1 MQSLSVKFDPN
12 ERSLRDVEKALAGY
26 PAALQD
32 KIVRNA
38 LRRWCK
44 GTQQLAAA
52 QTKKTTGKVA
62 RSLRVKVKA
71 YDRGRVMWAAVGH
84 GRMSYGDL
92 SMVGGRAKRA
102 IYDTDAG
109 WRAHFVEFG
118 FHQWSPQWSMAQKQR
133 DVRRKRESRFGQGK
147 GSGWRLGRYHRG
159 RGTFY
164 RGTEPLTRAGKVRA
178 SVLLPLIIAEV
189 ERNKQQLAR
198 AARAS
203 KGRP

>member
-102 IYDTDAG
+102 IYDTD
-109 WRAHFVEFG
+109 
-118 FHQWSPQWSMAQKQR
+118 
-133 DVRRKRESRFGQGK
+133 K